1 MHIDLRDPLQHAT
14 PYRKRPLSY
23 QVSFATAAGSI
34 STLEG
39 EVRCQPGDAIITGQN
54 GERWPVAAAEFAL
67 RYVAREPGGAAAAG
81 DYLARPLRVLARR
94 LDAPLQVELEHGRGR
109 LSAQSGDWLV
119 QYPSHGQAIVAPD
132 IFAKTYEPVAD
143 GAPLLIGLAGP
154 ADASCCAVLAQ
165 LHALLPASEIFLLSP
180 ADDGSLEQR
189 RFDANLTFS
198 AMPATPLPS
207 VFVSIDIDPFARAAV
222 YLLKHCSLLIAPL
235 VPSAMSRAIAKFGAA
250 LPCWAAA
257 GATSVLL
264 LQDHHL
270 YALPL
275 PAPVLELTQVHELL
289 RWLAASPASGQR
301 SHQRRFSRWQLFGKM
316 LPDFKQI
323 GRGLLLH
330 SEAQGQDESAQLTQ
344 VLAEQLL
351 ELNIFNTQA
360 RAQQNAAGQ
369 ATALLPDA
377 LERIQLLADQLAGR
391 HQDAWQ
397 SLLFSTTKRLAQ
409 QGGWLH
415 GLRHRQ
421 WRSMPAE
428 ALRRATSLVGLG
440 LLATL
445 SFAAYT
451 EISASCESSD
461 VFAFIGCDTTWW
473 QHWASALFMSVYL
486 SALAWALLRY
496 SNAKRAQFEQQH
508 QDYRLLAECLRV
520 QHCWNRLGLAASV
533 ADAVPNI
540 DAAAAN
546 WVRNA
551 LRALHHISVVD
562 STRWGQTSVRAA
574 LTEFIEEQIDYHEKT
589 LLKRRELAVN
599 FLTARAR
606 VCLSLFMLGVAGL
619 ACNTLAETLWHQAW
633 EGYAHHFLVLA
644 SIGAL
649 AGWAAHKKV
658 LENFGLESEIR
669 RGKII
674 LAELQHAKSFI
685 SERLAHAPSDT
696 VPDAQIRHALI
707 GIGNVFV
714 SDQANWH
721 NLHRERPIE
730 AATGG

>member
-1 MHIDLRDPLQHAT
+1 
-14 PYRKRPLSY
+14 
-23 QVSFATAAGSI
+23 
-34 STLEG
+34 
-39 EVRCQPGDAIITGQN
+39 
-54 GERWPVAAAEFAL
+54 
-67 RYVAREPGGAAAAG
+67 
-81 DYLARPLRVLARR
+81 
-94 LDAPLQVELEHGRGR
+94 
-109 LSAQSGDWLV
+109 
-119 QYPSHGQAIVAPD
+119 
-132 IFAKTYEPVAD
+132 
-143 GAPLLIGLAGP
+143 
-154 ADASCCAVLAQ
+154 
-165 LHALLPASEIFLLSP
+165 
-180 ADDGSLEQR
+180 
-189 RFDANLTFS
+189 
-198 AMPATPLPS
+198 
-207 VFVSIDIDPFARAAV
+207 
-222 YLLKHCSLLIAPL
+222 
-235 VPSAMSRAIAKFGAA
+235 
-250 LPCWAAA
+250 
-257 GATSVLL
+257 
-264 LQDHHL
+264 
-270 YALPL
+270 
-275 PAPVLELTQVHELL
+275 
-289 RWLAASPASGQR
+289 
-301 SHQRRFSRWQLFGKM
+301 M

-323 GRGLLLH
+323 CRGLMLQ
-330 SEAQGQDESAQLTQ
+330 SSGERDQAPERITE
-344 VLAEQLL
+344 VLAEQML

-369 ATALLPDA
+369 AAALLPDA
-377 LERIQLLADQLAGR
+377 IERLQLLADQLAGR

-415 GLRHRQ
+415 GLRRRQ

-496 SNAKRAQFEQQH
+496 SDAKRAQFEQQH

-520 QHCWNRLGLAASV
+520 QQCWNALGLAASV

-551 LRALHHISVVD
+551 LRALHHISAVD
-562 STRWGQTSVRAA
+562 STRWSQTSVRAA
-574 LTEFIEEQIDYHEKT
+574 LADFIEGQIDYHEKT

-685 SERLAHAPSDT
+685 SERLAQAPSDT